1 MRPRF
6 YNGIA
11 KMKSRLIDNVE
22 VFRGS
27 DNIFADLGL
36 ADAEKLKIKTGLVI
50 EISRAINRLKLTQH
64 EAAKRMG
71 IVKSLCDRQKLK

>member
-1 MRPRF
+1 MVLP
-6 YNGIA
+6 
-11 KMKSRLIDNVE
+11 
-22 VFRGS
+22 
-27 DNIFADLGL
+27 ADVDLV
-36 ADAEKLKIKTGLVI
+36 DAEKLKIKTGLVI